1 MKSIVVFVLFVAIA
15 TASTSIDYVDEMTD
29 DEIEAFNFRDSFSG
43 IKKGI
48 DSTKKE
54 AQEVDI
60 EFKSVVREIDFTIKK
75 TEKAFNAVKKE
86 LESISWDQ
94 CLVETEYDRLPQVSK
109 SNCALWRGS
118 LESSFCLH

>member
-1 MKSIVVFVLFVAIA
+1 MKSIVVFALFVAIVI
-15 TASTSIDYVDEMTD
+15 ASTSFDYVDEMTD
-29 DEIEAFNFRDSFSG
+29 DEIEAFNFGDSFSG

-60 EFKSVVREIDFTIKK
+60 EFNSVVREIDFTIKK

-86 LESISWDQ
+86 LESIS
-94 CLVETEYDRLPQVSK
+94 
-109 SNCALWRGS
+109 
-118 LESSFCLH
+118 